1 LRRHIQTR
9 MPEIKTTGHTN
20 YNVGVWTYPTLGESR
35 KDIPRIV
42 LDANISA
49 ARRLLKND
57 NASALDALMQLTKFM
72 SKPDDIITA
81 TLGFE
86 QLIEKAVANTAGFGV
101 RFKIESLDT
110 IPPTYNIHTVRIVE
124 PPDFT
129 KPNFALDIMPQI
141 KDPQSRKLL
150 VAA

>member
-1 LRRHIQTR
+1 
-9 MPEIKTTGHTN
+9 MPEIKTTGHRN
-20 YNVGVWTYPTLGESR
+20 YNVGVWTYPTMGESR
-35 KDIPRIV
+35 QEIPRIV

-49 ARRLLKND
+49 ARLLLRQD
-57 NASALDALMQLTKFM
+57 GASALDALMELTKIM
-72 SKPDDIITA
+72 PQQDDVITA

-86 QLIEKAVANTAGFGV
+86 QLVEKALKNVAGFGV
-101 RFKIESLDT
+101 RFKIQSLD
-110 IPPTYNIHTVRIVE
+110 ILPPTYNIHTVRIVE

-129 KPNFALDIMPQI
+129 NPKFALDIMPKI